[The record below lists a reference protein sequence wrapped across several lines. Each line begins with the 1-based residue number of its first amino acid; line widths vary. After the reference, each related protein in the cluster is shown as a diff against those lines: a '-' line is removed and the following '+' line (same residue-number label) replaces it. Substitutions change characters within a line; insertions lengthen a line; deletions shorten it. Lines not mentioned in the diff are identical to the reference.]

1 MGCVWSHCIVSLPQD
16 GLVLNSVVAGKRS
29 IMRVAVIQGVAVT
42 LVSALF
48 LVWGIPQAL
57 AAAVG
62 GAATVL
68 GGMAASRLALGGG
81 VSPAATAM
89 MRLVLGMLVKWLVLL
104 VVLLV
109 GLAVWKLPPW
119 PLFAG
124 IVTGLVVQVLASA
137 RLIR

>member
-1 MGCVWSHCIVSLPQD
+1 
-16 GLVLNSVVAGKRS
+16 
-29 IMRVAVIQGVAVT
+29 MRVAVIQGVAVA

-48 LVWGIPQAL
+48 LVWGIPQTL

-89 MRLVLGMLVKWLVLL
+89 MRLMLGMLVKWLVLL